1 MNNKL
6 NVKDMKDELVAFH
19 KLINDI
25 LKLVAS
31 KNRTVFNIDFNMIFQ
46 HVWKRNPGNDIPKYK
61 DYGNNLINLLLDENN
76 NNFKNFDIY
85 FTLPSYL
92 ELLDSF
98 NHHLEYIDSFRNKSH
113 LFDSLNKRKFES
125 ILLDNENITQM
136 DVEKDIQ
143 SFLSVADVESTK
155 MALNRIRKL
164 IGQNG
169 IFIGQDD
176 LFGNKIKFS
185 KNELNN
191 YNELFNRMQ
200 KVRSFNDG
208 RNEINRN
215 FHYKIDAANIVTTMQ
230 LASDR
235 KINSKFITYQSLA
248 STFCK
253 EEGVN
258 VKIPYLWLSSML
270 LSKVR
275 YSDDI
280 SKFKDILIDT
290 LDLIDILIRELSS
303 TKLEFIDKLPPNYVA
318 IQNILF
324 DDYLRPLHHNK
335 NIMENNNNIAQ
346 TFDSYMKFQSK
357 IEENRE
363 TIVESVK
370 KFNEES
376 FFIIDKKELRDFDLE
391 EDPIVAKIRKNFKI

>member
-1 MNNKL
+1 
-6 NVKDMKDELVAFH
+6 
-19 KLINDI
+19 
-25 LKLVAS
+25 
-31 KNRTVFNIDFNMIFQ
+31 
-46 HVWKRNPGNDIPKYK
+46 
-61 DYGNNLINLLLDENN
+61 
-76 NNFKNFDIY
+76 
-85 FTLPSYL
+85 
-92 ELLDSF
+92 
-98 NHHLEYIDSFRNKSH
+98 
-113 LFDSLNKRKFES
+113 
-125 ILLDNENITQM
+125 
-136 DVEKDIQ
+136 
-143 SFLSVADVESTK
+143 